1 MGVLNI
7 LKYPNPILKRPS
19 LDVENV
25 DEALDAFIDDM
36 VETMYEAKGIGLAAP
51 QVGRS
56 IRLAVI
62 DCPDSED
69 YVRGKNLIILI
80 NPEITERYGNT
91 ISNEGCLSLPG
102 LTVEVPRF
110 ERVVVR
116 ALNRKMEGIV
126 IEGEGLLAIA
136 LQHEIDHLNGILL
149 IDHLS
154 RLKRDIVIR
163 RFKKAH
169 AG

>member
-1 MGVLNI
+1 MALLNI
-7 LKYPNPILKRPS
+7 VKYPNPILKRPS

-25 DEALDAFIDDM
+25 DEEIDAFIDDM
-36 VETMYEAKGIGLAAP
+36 VETMYEAKGAGLAAP

-69 YVRGKNLIILI
+69 YVRGKNLIVLI
-80 NPEITERYGNT
+80 NPEIIEKYGNT
-91 ISNEGCLSLPG
+91 TSQEGCLSLPDF
-102 LTVEVPRF
+102 TAEVLRY
-110 ERVVVR
+110 ERVVVK
-116 ALNRKMEGIV
+116 ALNRKMEDIV
-126 IEGEGLLAIA
+126 IETEGLLAIA
-136 LQHEIDHLNGILL
+136 LQHEIDHLSGKLL